1 MNYTVFLVDVLGRND
16 QAVKICLS
24 IIEDA
29 EMVLEKQSSLQYD
42 EVKSIIE
49 MIKENVATWTGM
61 GCAARS

>member
-16 QAVKICLS
+16 QAIKICHS

-29 EMVLEKQSSLQYD
+29 EMILEKQSSLQYD

-49 MIKENVATWTGM
+49 MIKENVQTWTGKDP
-61 GCAARS
+61 A